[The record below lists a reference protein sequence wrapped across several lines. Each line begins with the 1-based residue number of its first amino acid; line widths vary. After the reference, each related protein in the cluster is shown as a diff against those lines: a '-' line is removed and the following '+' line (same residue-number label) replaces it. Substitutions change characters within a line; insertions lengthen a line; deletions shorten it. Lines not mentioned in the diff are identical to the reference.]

1 MELRQPSGFAVPA
14 LSTLFKHPFIH
25 AIKQVCL
32 IRLFVRGK
40 SAAFMSVVAGLYL
53 FLGGR

>member
-40 SAAFMSVVAGLYL
+40 SAAFMSVVAGL
-53 FLGGR
+53 